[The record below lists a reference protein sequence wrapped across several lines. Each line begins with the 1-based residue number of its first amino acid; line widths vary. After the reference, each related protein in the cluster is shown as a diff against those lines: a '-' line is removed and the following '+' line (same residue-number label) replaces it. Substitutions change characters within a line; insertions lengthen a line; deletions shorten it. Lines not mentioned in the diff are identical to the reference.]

1 MFRTSEHPYYQSA
14 GSKGTGKPTPE
25 GVVVIERQ
33 ARYRI
38 ALLAIVVSLIA
49 MWFVFGGNSSSVIV
63 IEFGIS
69 PRDLIG
75 TEVVIDGEVVGTL
88 QRMGSR
94 TQTGFKVSDGDHIV
108 TLRHPEFRTRQ
119 TRVTSGFGGQ
129 RVLLVADIQSSSRN
143 GQQETY
149 IVLNR

>member
-1 MFRTSEHPYYQSA
+1 
-14 GSKGTGKPTPE
+14 
-25 GVVVIERQ
+25 VIERQ

-49 MWFVFGGNSSSVIV
+49 MWFLFGGNSSSVIA

-129 RVLLVADIQSSSRN
+129 RVLLVADIQSSTRG

-149 IVLNR
+149 IVLNK